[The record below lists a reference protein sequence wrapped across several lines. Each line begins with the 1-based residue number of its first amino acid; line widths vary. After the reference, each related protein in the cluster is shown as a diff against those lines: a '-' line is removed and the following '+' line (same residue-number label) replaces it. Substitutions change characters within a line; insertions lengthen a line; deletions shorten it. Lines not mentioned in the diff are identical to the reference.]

1 MFYIDEGRLREC
13 RSVIQMMGND
23 FVWVAKIKC
32 RRNSERQRIGQKILW
47 VNTDDFIIII
57 ALKSV

>member
-1 MFYIDEGRLREC
+1 
-13 RSVIQMMGND
+13 MMGND
-23 FVWVAKIKC
+23 FVWVAKVKC